1 MNDYFYNDS
10 SFSAEIDNS
19 FFVEIMIVDKTCPRK
34 DLNFF
39 HVCKIQYDNI
49 QYDKI
54 QYDKRQ

>member
-10 SFSAEIDNS
+10 SFSAEIHNS

-39 HVCKIQYDNI
+39 HFWGRLLKTNVLQW
-49 QYDKI
+49 
-54 QYDKRQ
+54 